1 MHWYRLKEDK
11 TVEMLPTG
19 SYPTNDDFKNPNRI
33 VGKDTVNDQLVS
45 TVFLGLDHSYNGPR
59 PILFET
65 MIFNGPHDGFMRRY
79 STYDEALAGHN
90 KVVEVLKLN
99 LNPEIVIP

>member
-1 MHWYRLKEDK
+1 MSNLWYKLKEDK
-11 TVEMLPTG
+11 TVEPLPDG
-19 SYPTNDDFKNPNRI
+19 VYPQRDENFRVGDDTINEQR
-33 VGKDTVNDQLVS
+33 VS
-45 TVFLGLDHSYNGPR
+45 TVFLSLDHSWIGGP
-59 PILFET
+59 PLLFET
-65 MIFNGPHDGFMRRY
+65 MIFDGPYDGFMRRY